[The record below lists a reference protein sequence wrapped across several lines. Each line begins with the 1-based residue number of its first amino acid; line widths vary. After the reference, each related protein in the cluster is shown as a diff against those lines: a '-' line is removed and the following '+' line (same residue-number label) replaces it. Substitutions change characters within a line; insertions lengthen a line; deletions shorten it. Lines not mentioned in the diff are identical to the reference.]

1 MLSLKERDN
10 ADAKQRELQRELDN
24 LNERMEASQR
34 AWTATKRELA
44 QYEGRYTHLDREVH
58 NKSIVAQNAESQ
70 YRNFKELLAR
80 MLCDGACVVEP
91 YEEQIR
97 EQVQRLLTAVH
108 DRSSVGVTAQI
119 TTNQSPSR
127 VSESHN
133 YRIVVMSIQCLSHIT
148 PTFQR
153 LDCTVLI
160 QGSVYHQ
167 YIGNSR
173 WCLQNNGSIARKS
186 KAIVQTIHQV
196 KCPIPV

>member
-1 MLSLKERDN
+1 MQQEINQMTISLCSLNGIICMLSLKERDN
-10 ADAKQRELQRELDN
+10 AEAKQRELQRELDN

-108 DRSSVGVTAQI
+108 DRSSVGVIQI
-119 TTNQSPSR
+119 TTNQSPS
-127 VSESHN
+127 
-133 YRIVVMSIQCLSHIT
+133 LIT
-148 PTFQR
+148 NT
-153 LDCTVLI
+153 LETVD
-160 QGSVYHQ
+160 GAYKTTV
-167 YIGNSR
+167 
-173 WCLQNNGSIARKS
+173 RKS
-186 KAIVQTIHQV
+186 KAIVQTVNQP
-196 KCPIPV
+196 KCPISV

>member
-1 MLSLKERDN
+1 MQQEINQMTISLCSINRIICMLSLKERDN
-10 ADAKQRELQRELDN
+10 AEAKQRELQRELDN

-44 QYEGRYTHLDREVH
+44 QYEGRYSHLDREVH

-108 DRSSVGVTAQI
+108 DRSAVGVTAQI

-127 VSESHN
+127 VRESRRIIIGVLYSNVNSMFVSHDTHIPA
-133 YRIVVMSIQCLSHIT
+133 YRLYRNHTRVCI
-148 PTFQR
+148 
-153 LDCTVLI
+153 
-160 QGSVYHQ
+160 VYHQ

-173 WCLQNNGSIARKS
+173 WCL
-186 KAIVQTIHQV
+186 
-196 KCPIPV
+196 